1 MLRSRTER
9 HSVEVAYEPSYDQI
23 HVDIVGYPR
32 DLEPAELEALV
43 NRGIVREL
51 LAHERSG

>member
-9 HSVEVAYEPSYDQI
+9 HSVEVAYEPTWGTFG
-23 HVDIVGYPR
+23 VDIEADEP